1 MPRLPPRDQNA
12 AATSHTRRRSVGLQ
26 RQQRHVGRA
35 GVRVGLLKHRG
46 RALGRYTVRDTV
58 SRRHAVFRRESPEVR
73 IVDLGSLN
81 GTYVNDKPV
90 QSALLAN
97 GDEIQIGK
105 YSTVN
110 TSSQRRAVAVGRR
123 KSLVSSLGI
132 VVGVTQRL
140 IVGPPGPERGTSG
153 RAGQRPGAAR
163 VRAAL
168 IP

>member
-1 MPRLPPRDQNA
+1 MPSLPRPRSERGGHFPYAPQVGG
-12 AATSHTRRRSVGLQ
+12 VGLQ

-35 GVRVGLLKHRG
+35 GVRVGLELEHRG

-97 GDEIQIGK
+97 GGEIQIGQ
-105 YSTVN
+105 V
-110 TSSQRRAVAVGRR
+110 
-123 KSLVSSLGI
+123 
-132 VVGVTQRL
+132 
-140 IVGPPGPERGTSG
+140 PPGVSYQTHDGLTPRGLSPDRKYRPVALLDDLG
-153 RAGQRPGAAR
+153 RMPNLPGAAGVHECATVTIYSR
-163 VRAAL
+163 L
-168 IP
+168 W